1 MKFVTAV
8 ALLVGTFSFTLWP
21 GVARADG
28 WSRIYVGSDEL
39 QAGEIDHIRPLHAA
53 TDAAYALLPRGTLVR
68 IPFDGSEP
76 LSIGFPSSPVG
87 IAVDHRGQIWMLA
100 YEPLSQNAFL
110 LTAPK
115 YHDRYGGVWTMNVSP
130 PLHLQQP
137 PNSFTDGD
145 FPKELAAGSDKI
157 FVVTDKHIAAFDIAT
172 ATWRLKRLVN
182 PQEMVDFENPVTLV
196 QDDRWIW
203 LGSDSGEFGGM
214 LLKID
219 YKTGTET
226 AVDDNDT
233 VTGLVNEPGHPGCVI
248 FSSGLAHLM
257 TLEGVLYE
265 SCGDKPKLIWK
276 EENPIW
282 GLVEPGNKIYALT
295 QGALVPFLNGKLDFD
310 KKIAFPHHYEK
321 ALAGIPALVISN
333 VLVVYSGA
341 RGEVSTAGDTPFAAA
356 LPAGAEVQLKP
367 YKPQGAATAGTSDTG
382 GN

>member
-1 MKFVTAV
+1 MKLVTSAT
-8 ALLVGTFSFTLWP
+8 LLVSIFFLAQWP
-21 GVARADG
+21 SIARADG

-53 TDAAYALLPRGTLVR
+53 ADAAYALLPSGSFVR

-76 LSIGFPSSPVG
+76 LRIGFPGSPVG

-110 LTAPK
+110 LTDPK
-115 YHDRYGGVWTMNVSP
+115 HDDRYDGGVWTMNASP

-137 PNSFTDGD
+137 PNTFTDD
-145 FPKELAAGSDKI
+145 DYPQQVAADSSTV
-157 FVVTDKHIAAFDIAT
+157 FVVTRKHVAAFDIAT
-172 ATWRLKRLVN
+172 ATWHLKRLAN
-182 PQEMVDFENPVTLV
+182 PQEMVDFENPITLV

-214 LLKID
+214 LLRID

-226 AVDDNDT
+226 TVDDRDT
-233 VTGLVNEPGHPGCVI
+233 VTGLVSEPGHPGCVI
-248 FSSGLAHLM
+248 FSSGLAHLV
-257 TLEGVLYE
+257 TIEGVLYE

-276 EENPIW
+276 GNNPIW

-295 QGALVPFLNGKLDFD
+295 QGALIPYVNGTLDFD
-310 KKIAFPHHYEK
+310 RKIAFPRRYEK
-321 ALAGIPALVISN
+321 TLAGIPALVTSG
-333 VLVVYSGA
+333 VLIVYSGA

-356 LPAGAEVQLKP
+356 LPAGAKVQLKP
-367 YKPQGAATAGTSDTG
+367 YKPPKAATAGTSG
-382 GN
+382 G